1 MLGLLKF
8 YFNER
13 ITQKPQDT
21 MKKIVAIAFLLF
33 SYTGFSQIRVIETV
47 PIEKVGRIGENGK
60 SDMYIQKEGNEYTI
74 SFKNIEDVDN
84 GNVKFNFKDLAGDFE
99 ALYTII
105 SNGFNATPVADIKLD
120 LPNDIVWLH
129 YTKSLQKLVTMQFM
143 SKNKV
148 TTATGISDSMTKAD
162 INNLFGKK

>member
-1 MLGLLKF
+1 
-8 YFNER
+8 
-13 ITQKPQDT
+13 
-21 MKKIVAIAFLLF
+21 MKKFVAIAFLLAT
-33 SYTGFSQIRVIETV
+33 YTGFSQIKVIETV
-47 PIEKVGRIGENGK
+47 PIEKIGRIGDNGS
-60 SDMYIQKEGNEYTI
+60 SDIYIQKEGNEYTI

-99 ALYTII
+99 SLYTII

-129 YTKSLQKLVTMQFM
+129 YTKSLQKLVTLQFM

-148 TTATGISDSMTKAD
+148 TTSTGISDSMTKSD
-162 INNLFGKK
+162 VNSLFGKK

>member
-1 MLGLLKF
+1 
-8 YFNER
+8 
-13 ITQKPQDT
+13 
-21 MKKIVAIAFLLF
+21 MKKIIAIVFLLF
-33 SYTGFSQIRVIETV
+33 SYTGFSQIKVIETV
-47 PIEKVGRIGENGK
+47 PIEKIGRIGDNGT
-60 SDMYIQKEGNEYTI
+60 SDIYIQKEGNEYTI

-84 GNVKFNFKDLAGDFE
+84 GNVKFNFKDLSGDFE
-99 ALYTII
+99 NLYTII

-129 YTKSLQKLVTMQFM
+129 YTKSLQKLVTLQFM